1 MMKKTLMKKTDNFYM
16 KHAIRLAK
24 RAFGMTSP
32 NPLVGAVIVKNG
44 RIIGEGW
51 HKRCGCPHAEV
62 EAIRSL
68 RDPAQAEGATIY
80 VTLEPCSTFGR
91 TPPCC
96 EAIIEHKFKRVVI
109 GGIDPNPKHA
119 GAAVT
124 RLQECG
130 IEVMTGVEQKA
141 CEALNTAFFHWI
153 TAKRPFVLLKMA
165 ETLDGKIATASG
177 SSQWITGDDAAR
189 KRVRELRLWC
199 DAIAAGSETFRLD
212 HPALTARDAAGNVLK
227 TPRRFIA
234 THQMTAPE
242 GFETFSADTADE
254 WNVFLDRLG
263 AENITALLIEGGGE
277 LAASA
282 LKAGIVDQIEFHI
295 APKLLGG
302 RNSRSS
308 VAGADPAT
316 VAEAMMLDNMKV
328 RKLGRN
334 LLITATP
341 RKEK

>member
-1 MMKKTLMKKTDNFYM
+1 MTQKTDSFYM
-16 KHAIRLAK
+16 KHAVRLAK

-51 HKRCGCPHAEV
+51 HKRCGGPHAEV

-68 RDPAQAEGATIY
+68 RKPAQAEGATIY

-119 GAAVT
+119 GAAVS

-130 IEVMTGVEQKA
+130 IEVVTGVEQKA
-141 CEALNTAFFHWI
+141 CEALNVAFFHWI
-153 TAKRPFVLLKMA
+153 TTKRPFVLLKMA
-165 ETLDGKIATASG
+165 ETLDGRIATVSG

-227 TPRRFIA
+227 TPRRFLA
-234 THQMTAPE
+234 THQNIAPE
-242 GFETFSADTADE
+242 GFETFAADTAEE
-254 WNVFLDRLG
+254 WNAFLDRLG
-263 AENITALLIEGGGE
+263 AENITSLLIEGGGE

-282 LKAGIVDQIEFHI
+282 LAADAVDYVEFHI

-302 RNSRSS
+302 RDSRPVLGGESPEFMS
-308 VAGADPAT
+308 LA
-316 VAEAMMLDNMKV
+316 
-328 RKLGRN
+328 RKLYKVTTEQYGEDIAVCGYTR
-334 LLITATP
+334 
-341 RKEK
+341 E